1 MQHFHFVAFEGRSSW
16 SSRAATCP
24 CFSGTQ
30 HLLCELSVLDA
41 MHLQKF
47 HMPGGCS
54 LPHESQKFSL
64 ERAAPVDLDV
74 SMASS
79 LLTAWL
85 FDVLCGFSNLK
96 LFLAHSQRVQ
106 PSCVPSHLTSFNC
119 ELT

>member
-24 CFSGTQ
+24 CFSGAQ

-41 MHLQKF
+41 VHLQKF

-64 ERAAPVDLDV
+64 ELAQASAILYPLD
-74 SMASS
+74 SQDPNGSS
-79 LLTAWL
+79 
-85 FDVLCGFSNLK
+85 
-96 LFLAHSQRVQ
+96 Q
-106 PSCVPSHLTSFNC
+106 PRWRS
-119 ELT
+119 